1 MKNASVRYDESHP
14 APLQGAQAGESSAVA
29 LNLRQRLLN
38 SGRYVILILFAL
50 IAIAPFIWMWS
61 SALKESRE
69 IFRDPFA
76 LPTSLN
82 FENLVNAWTVGRF
95 SDYLKNSIIITVPTT
110 VGVVA
115 LACLA
120 GYGLARFSFRG
131 RRLVFYTFL
140 LGIMVPFQS
149 IMIPLY
155 YNLRDYGLL
164 GTYWAMI
171 LPAIA
176 LGQPFGI
183 FLMQAFFR
191 GLPGE
196 LADAARVDGCNEF
209 QTFLRVMLPMAG
221 AAMSALFVFQF
232 MWTWNA
238 FLMPLLYMQKEELR
252 PLPLGLMFF
261 QGRYTQDYGLIAGG
275 VTIATVPVIVVYILF
290 QRQFMRGLTAGALR
304 G

>member
-1 MKNASVRYDESHP
+1 MNSKTTSYWLSNLPRY
-14 APLQGAQAGESSAVA
+14 
-29 LNLRQRLLN
+29 LL
-38 SGRYVILILFAL
+38 LLLFAVISL
-50 IAIAPFIWMWS
+50 TPLLLVWM
-61 SALKESRE
+61 SAFKESRE

-76 LPTSLN
+76 LPASLN
-82 FENLVNAWTVGRF
+82 FSNLIEAWTVGRF
-95 SDYLKNSIIITVPTT
+95 SAYFKNSIIITVPTT
-110 VGVVA
+110 LGVVA
-115 LACLA
+115 FSCLA
-120 GYGLARFSFRG
+120 GYGLARYDFRG
-131 RRLVFYTFL
+131 RQFIFYTFL
-140 LGIMVPFQS
+140 VGIMVPFQS
-149 IMIPLY
+149 VMIPLY

-209 QTFLRVMLPMAG
+209 QTFWRVMLPMAG
-221 AAMSALFVFQF
+221 SAMSALFVFQF

-238 FLMPLLYMQKEELR
+238 YLMPLLYMQREELR

-261 QGRYTQDYGLIAGG
+261 RGRYTADHGLIAAGA
-275 VTIATVPVIVVYILF
+275 TIVSVPVIIVYVLF
-290 QRQFMRGLTAGALR
+290 QRQFLRGLTAGALR

>member
-1 MKNASVRYDESHP
+1 MNSVTYRRVVQDLPRY
-14 APLQGAQAGESSAVA
+14 A
-29 LNLRQRLLN
+29 
-38 SGRYVILILFAL
+38 ILILAAL
-50 IAIAPFIWMWS
+50 IAIVPFIWIWS

-82 FENLVNAWTVGRF
+82 VDNLVNAWTVGRF
-95 SDYLKNSIIITVPTT
+95 SAYLKNSIIITIPTT
-110 VGVVA
+110 LGVVA
-115 LACLA
+115 LSCLA
-120 GYGLARFSFRG
+120 GYGLARFEFKG
-131 RRLVFYTFL
+131 KQVVFYTFL

-149 IMIPLY
+149 VMIPLY

-209 QTFLRVMLPMAG
+209 QTFWRVMLPMAG
-221 AAMSALFVFQF
+221 SAMSALFVFQF

-238 FLMPLLYMQKEELR
+238 FLMPLLYMQREELR

-261 QGRYTQDYGLIAGG
+261 QGRYTSDYGLIAGG
-275 VTIATVPVIVVYILF
+275 VTIATVPVIIVYMLF
-290 QRQFMRGLTAGALR
+290 QRQFMRGLTAGALK

>member
-1 MKNASVRYDESHP
+1 MKQT
-14 APLQGAQAGESSAVA
+14 APPSGGAQAAAHQEVRAARSRAVPLNFRQWMEDSA
-29 LNLRQRLLN
+29 
-38 SGRYVILILFAL
+38 RYAILVLFAL
-50 IAIAPFIWMWS
+50 IAIIPFIWIWS

-82 FENLVNAWTVGRF
+82 LDNLVNAWTVGRF
-95 SDYLKNSIIITVPTT
+95 NAYLRNSIVITVPTT
-110 VGVVA
+110 LGVVS
-115 LACLA
+115 LASLA
-120 GYGLARFSFRG
+120 GYGLARFNFRG
-131 RRLVFYTFL
+131 RQLIFYAFL

-183 FLMQAFFR
+183 FLMHSFFR

-275 VTIATVPVIVVYILF
+275 VTIATAPVIVVYILF

>member
-1 MKNASVRYDESHP
+1 MNALRLQQWLLGSLRY
-14 APLQGAQAGESSAVA
+14 AV
-29 LNLRQRLLN
+29 
-38 SGRYVILILFAL
+38 LILFAL
-50 IAIAPFIWMWS
+50 IALIPFFWIWS
-61 SALKESRE
+61 SALKTSQE

-82 FENLVNAWTVGRF
+82 PDNLVNAWTVGHF
-95 SDYLKNSIIITVPTT
+95 NDYLKNSIIITIPTT
-110 VGVVA
+110 LGVVT

-131 RRLVFYTFL
+131 RTVLFYTFL

-149 IMIPLY
+149 VMIPLY

-196 LADAARVDGCNEF
+196 LADAARVDGCSEF
-209 QTFLRVMLPMAG
+209 QVFLRVMLPMAG
-221 AAMSALFVFQF
+221 AAMS
-232 MWTWNA
+232 
-238 FLMPLLYMQKEELR
+238 PS
-252 PLPLGLMFF
+252 
-261 QGRYTQDYGLIAGG
+261 
-275 VTIATVPVIVVYILF
+275 
-290 QRQFMRGLTAGALR
+290 
-304 G
+304 

>member
-1 MKNASVRYDESHP
+1 MIPKTSYRW
-14 APLQGAQAGESSAVA
+14 
-29 LNLRQRLLN
+29 LNRLLI
-38 SGRYVILILFAL
+38 YLLLILFAVVAL
-50 IAIAPFIWMWS
+50 IPLFLVWM
-61 SALKESRE
+61 SAFKESRE

-76 LPTSLN
+76 LPASLN
-82 FENLVNAWTVGRF
+82 FANLIKAWTAGHF
-95 SDYLKNSIIITVPTT
+95 SLYFRNSIIISVPTT
-110 VGVVA
+110 LGVVA
-115 LACLA
+115 LSCLA
-120 GYGLARFSFRG
+120 GYGLARYDFRG
-131 RRLVFYTFL
+131 RQIIFYTFL
-140 LGIMVPFQS
+140 VGIMVPFQS
-149 IMIPLY
+149 VMIPLY

-171 LPAIA
+171 LPATA

-209 QTFLRVMLPMAG
+209 QTFWRVMLPMAG
-221 AAMSALFVFQF
+221 SAMSALFVFQF

-238 FLMPLLYMQKEELR
+238 YLMPLLYMQREELR
-252 PLPLGLMFF
+252 PLPLGLAFF
-261 QGRYTQDYGLIAGG
+261 RGRYTADHGLIAAGA
-275 VTIATVPVIVVYILF
+275 TIVSVPVIIVYVLF

>member
-1 MKNASVRYDESHP
+1 MIPKMSYRW
-14 APLQGAQAGESSAVA
+14 
-29 LNLRQRLLN
+29 LNRLFIYLL
-38 SGRYVILILFAL
+38 LILFAVVAL
-50 IAIAPFIWMWS
+50 IPLFLVWM
-61 SALKESRE
+61 SAFKESRE

-76 LPTSLN
+76 LPASLN
-82 FENLVNAWTVGRF
+82 FANLIKAWTAGHF
-95 SDYLKNSIIITVPTT
+95 SLYFRNSIIISVPTT
-110 VGVVA
+110 LGVVA
-115 LACLA
+115 LSCLA
-120 GYGLARFSFRG
+120 GYGLARYDFRG
-131 RRLVFYTFL
+131 RQIIFYTFL
-140 LGIMVPFQS
+140 VGIMVPFQS
-149 IMIPLY
+149 VMIPLY

-171 LPAIA
+171 LPATA

-209 QTFLRVMLPMAG
+209 QTFWRVMLPMAG
-221 AAMSALFVFQF
+221 SAMSALFVFQF

-238 FLMPLLYMQKEELR
+238 YLMPLLYMQREELR
-252 PLPLGLMFF
+252 PLPLGLAFF
-261 QGRYTQDYGLIAGG
+261 RGRYTADHGLIAAGA
-275 VTIATVPVIVVYILF
+275 TIVSVPVIIVYVLF